1 METHTCMFRFQYS
14 NLFGMEYHQ
23 LSLLCDSA
31 VVSLNDL
38 ISTLVDCVSYSLEPV
53 QITDDY
59 SYLDSTLNDVVEV
72 FDSTAPA
79 LNNAIYLAGHQ
90 LMFTVNFCK
99 ARVKLIKLVKLD
111 ESDIFI
117 VTHSGE

>member
-1 METHTCMFRFQYS
+1 M
-14 NLFGMEYHQ
+14 
-23 LSLLCDSA
+23 
-31 VVSLNDL
+31 
-38 ISTLVDCVSYSLEPV
+38 
-53 QITDDY
+53 
-59 SYLDSTLNDVVEV
+59 EV

-79 LNNAIYLAGHQ
+79 LNNAIYLAGHH
-90 LMFTVNFCK
+90 LMYTVNFCK